1 MLRALALVGALVL
14 AAACGG
20 RRDTAEI
27 AAGVAPF
34 DELAGI
40 PFTVLR
46 SGGARALRRNIEP
59 VMNIGLRERIGAYE
73 VTYAVPV
80 FDSTS
85 GSWPVEDALVLEIG
99 ATRTWPSDARAR
111 AEWLRIV
118 ANIAATTTTVPR
130 CLARATAKDSIAT
143 LAEFDRGDSLT
154 FGAEFVPGVVRPDA
168 SSDAAQTHLVIR
180 RHALSAPAW
189 TVAPCPST

>member
-1 MLRALALVGALVL
+1 MFRVLALGALMY

-85 GSWPVEDALVLEIG
+85 GSWPVEDALVLEI
-99 ATRTWPSDARAR
+99 AAMRTWPSDSMAR
-111 AEWLRIV
+111 AEWVRAI
-118 ANIAATTTTVPR
+118 ASIAAATSTVPR
-130 CLARATAKDSIAT
+130 CLARATAKDSIAS

-154 FGAEFVPGVVRPDA
+154 LGAEFVPSAMLPD
-168 SSDAAQTHLVIR
+168 SSTSPAQTHLVIR

-189 TVAPCPST
+189 TAAPCPST

>member
-1 MLRALALVGALVL
+1 MFRVLALGALMY

-34 DELAGI
+34 DELVGI

-85 GSWPVEDALVLEIG
+85 GSWPVEDALVLEI
-99 ATRTWPSDARAR
+99 AAMRTWPSDSMAR
-111 AEWLRIV
+111 AEWVRAI
-118 ANIAATTTTVPR
+118 ASIAAATSTVPR
-130 CLARATAKDSIAT
+130 CLARATAKDSLAS

-154 FGAEFVPGVVRPDA
+154 LGAEFVPGAMLPD
-168 SSDAAQTHLVIR
+168 SSTSPAQTHLVIR

-189 TVAPCPST
+189 TAAPCPST